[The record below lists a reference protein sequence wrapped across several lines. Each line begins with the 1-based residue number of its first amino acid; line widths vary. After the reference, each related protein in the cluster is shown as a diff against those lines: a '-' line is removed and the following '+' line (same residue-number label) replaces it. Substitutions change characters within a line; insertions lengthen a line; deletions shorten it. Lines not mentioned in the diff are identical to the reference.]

1 MSLANA
7 QIRELYEKEYPGL
20 FRIACASRL
29 GRDFADDMVQETF
42 QTLLEKRDDPKGA
55 GHTNLKGWLITTLRN
70 KIASEMQRRWRHME
84 QPLDELSAVS
94 EAGYEPS
101 FRDSLPRQL
110 TEDEKDLLCMF
121 YEMQLSHREISQI
134 LGISEAASRMR
145 LIRAR
150 SSYEKWK
157 KLEEKTEKMSLHSE
171 ALDKYRSEEV
181 LRCPKQK
188 ECLETAGRA
197 L

>member
-1 MSLANA
+1 MPSHYNKNKHSFRGFIDASGAML
-7 QIRELYEKEYPGL
+7 ILY
-20 FRIACASRL
+20 
-29 GRDFADDMVQETF
+29 Q
-42 QTLLEKRDDPKGA
+42 KRDDPKVA
-55 GHTNLKGWLITTLRN
+55 NHENLQGWLIITLRN

-84 QPLDELSAVS
+84 QPLEELSAVS
-94 EAGYEPS
+94 EAGYEPA

-121 YEMQLSHREISQI
+121 YEMQLSHREIGQI
-134 LGISEAASRMR
+134 LGIPEAASRMR

-150 SSYEKWK
+150 NSYEKWK
-157 KLEEKTEKMSLHSE
+157 KLEEKTEKMLLHSA
-171 ALDKYRSEEV
+171 ALDKYKSEEV